1 MVYQIGVKRRRST
14 SALEQACITI
24 LIAKCKEQMM
34 KKYIS
39 WQQVCVG
46 VLLGVFT
53 AASVHAHGD
62 GVSSGDLTSVAF
74 VPNPNVPEFAN
85 AKGTLLIN
93 LSEGVLQLTD
103 LQGFPFDTARN
114 RILPANVTSTTDPR
128 LKGHD
133 GEPGNTSC
141 EPASTHAHT
150 DGEGEEHEEPVGPW
164 TCHVHSYVVW
174 LAELEDGTL
183 GHPLPVGSIY
193 PRTDGTAADRNF
205 SFREGDLTGFGANV
219 VIITAEVTFGA
230 QQSLLQG
237 HDGSTE
243 LQLAPLGPI
252 VLQANLP

>member
-1 MVYQIGVKRRRST
+1 MFTIQIYRLAMIGV
-14 SALEQACITI
+14 
-24 LIAKCKEQMM
+24 
-34 KKYIS
+34 
-39 WQQVCVG
+39 
-46 VLLGVFT
+46 VLNFIGSSLVY
-53 AASVHAHGD
+53 AHGD
-62 GVSSGDLTSVAF
+62 GVSSGGLTSVAF

-93 LSEGVLQLTD
+93 LSQGAIQLAD

-133 GEPGNTSC
+133 GAPGSTSC
-141 EPASTHAHT
+141 SAASTHAHT
-150 DGEGEEHEEPVGPW
+150 DEEGEEHEEPVGPW

-174 LAELEDGTL
+174 LAELEDGAL
-183 GHPLPVGSIY
+183 AHPLPIGTIY
-193 PRTDGTAADRNF
+193 PRTDGTAAERNF